1 MSTIHLIDFENVR
14 SAGLAGLGPLGEG
27 DQAIVFFSDACRQLD
42 LGAAAR
48 FLGSGASL
56 RTEHV
61 ATGSKNALDFQLA
74 SKLGC
79 LIGERAPTRRCFTGG
94 RGLSRRFRIVS
105 NDTGFDCVVG
115 YWRERGVD
123 VERVGTEPASEGP
136 GAPDTKA
143 CSSGGKEMELTGL
156 KEQDKPAEVE
166 RILATVRG
174 KKSVLIALDRL
185 YHDTQRSGRVYRVIE
200 PRIKD

>member
-1 MSTIHLIDFENVR
+1 MSTIHLIDYENVR

-27 DQAIVFFSDACRQLD
+27 DLAIVFFSDACRQLD

-74 SKLGC
+74 TKLGC
-79 LIGERAPTRRCFTGG
+79 LIGERGPTRRCFVDGH
-94 RGLSRRFRIVS
+94 GLSRRYRIVS

-123 VERVGTEPASEGP
+123 VERVGTEPVPEGP
-136 GAPDTKA
+136 TASNAKTCPSD
-143 CSSGGKEMELTGL
+143 GKEAKLTGL
-156 KEQDKPAEVE
+156 RERDMPADVE
-166 RILATVRG
+166 RILSTVRG
-174 KKSVLIALDRL
+174 KKDVLIALDRL
-185 YHDTQRSGRVYRVIE
+185 YHDTQRSGRVYRIIE
-200 PRIKD
+200 PRIKG